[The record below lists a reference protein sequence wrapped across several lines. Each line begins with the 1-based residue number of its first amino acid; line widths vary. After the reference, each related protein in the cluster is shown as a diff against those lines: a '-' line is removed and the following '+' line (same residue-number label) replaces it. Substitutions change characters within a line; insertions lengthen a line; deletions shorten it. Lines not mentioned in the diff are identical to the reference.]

1 MAAAILAQGKTDCIA
16 FVQFAFHG
24 SGARPGRAPLATDFP
39 SLYSSGKEFS
49 LVAMFAPGMNNDQ
62 LLIALPTQE
71 QAVAVLLES
80 LRALVQSDDPP
91 PRNALVLLLDGAE
104 ENVLQAA
111 HGFVSHAWMANVH
124 VFWNIAAGTSRLP
137 GQGCERCKSS
147 S

>member
-1 MAAAILAQGKTDCIA
+1 MA
-16 FVQFAFHG
+16 
-24 SGARPGRAPLATDFP
+24 
-39 SLYSSGKEFS
+39 
-49 LVAMFAPGMNNDQ
+49 
-62 LLIALPTQE
+62 
-71 QAVAVLLES
+71 AVAVLLES